1 MHPDTATPDAPSRF
15 PDEVELTELAAELE
29 SCLGPLADYCDQQ
42 EAAPSLS
49 DADRRHLYQLTE
61 FISAVGRY
69 DQAAERLRSAYRH
82 ALEHAE
88 RPTTQPVPT
97 LEQAI
102 LAQLSPADLLAYRER
117 DPVYRLGYARGY
129 HKAEQQYERL
139 SSLYAQ
145 YAIIVPPAS
154 YTPSPLVAN
163 VQRFLSTRLM
173 SGPRL
178 PIELRK
184 SLFFN
189 TPATT
194 YPPTTHGSE

>member
-1 MHPDTATPDAPSRF
+1 MHPTIETPSYF

-29 SCLGPLADYCDQQ
+29 CCLGPLAEYCDQQ

-69 DQAAERLRSAYRH
+69 DQAAERLLSAYRH

-88 RPTTQPVPT
+88 RPAPQPVPT

-102 LAQLSPADLLAYRER
+102 LAKMSPADLLAYREK
-117 DPVYRLGYARGY
+117 DPVYRLGYVRGY
-129 HKAEQQYERL
+129 RKAEQKYERL
-139 SSLYAQ
+139 TSLYAQ

-154 YTPSPLVAN
+154 YTPSPLVAQ
-163 VQRFLSTRLM
+163 VQRFVSTRLM
-173 SGPRL
+173 TGQRL
-178 PIELRK
+178 PLEVRK

-189 TPATT
+189 TPSTT
-194 YPPTTHGSE
+194 YPPATHGPK